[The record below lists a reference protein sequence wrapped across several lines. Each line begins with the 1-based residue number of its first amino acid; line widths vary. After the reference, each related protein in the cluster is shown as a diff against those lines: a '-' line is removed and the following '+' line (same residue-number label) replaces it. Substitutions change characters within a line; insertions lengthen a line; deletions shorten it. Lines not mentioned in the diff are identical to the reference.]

1 MKRRAIVIVI
11 LVLAAAAAGAGTWY
25 YRVRAPRHD
34 AAAHVEDNVWTC
46 PMHPEVREPKPGRCP
61 KCGMDLVPASSIAA
75 PAAAAPV
82 TAAPTQEPRS
92 DLTLDL
98 RRRQLVGVRTARVER
113 SPLERTIRASGVVR
127 FDETRQADINV
138 KLDGW
143 IRNLQVD
150 YTGQPVRRGQPLFTL
165 YSPDLLAAENEY
177 LLALRSRDAMQS
189 SQIADVREQAERL
202 VASARQR
209 FELWDVPAGHAA
221 ELEKTRKAT
230 GTFVVTSPVSGFVLE
245 KQAVEGKR
253 VMAGESLY
261 RVADVSTV
269 WIEADLYEVDA
280 PNIRIG
286 SRADVTLDSQ
296 PGTHLTGRATY
307 IYPYA
312 DEKTRTVK
320 VRFQFQNRDG
330 RLKPGMLATLDLAVP
345 LAPGLSIPSDA
356 LLDSGTRQI
365 VFLAQGDGYFEP
377 RDVKAGQ
384 RVEGRVQILEGL
396 KEGDQVVSGAAF
408 FVDSE
413 SQLRAA
419 VQGYQAPP
427 PETATAGAARESLDI
442 QFRSIPDPPKSGENV
457 FEVTL
462 EDPAGR
468 PVTDAGVTV
477 LFYMAPMPSMNMPA
491 MRSETRLGHVENGI
505 YRAPGTVL
513 MAGRWDVIV
522 TVTRGAERIGTRQ
535 FTTVAR

>member
-1 MKRRAIVIVI
+1 TWHYRFRSPQH
-11 LVLAAAAAGAGTWY
+11 AATVEAD
-25 YRVRAPRHD
+25 HD
-34 AAAHVEDNVWTC
+34 VWTC
-46 PMHPEVREPKPGRCP
+46 PMHPEVREPNPGRCP
-61 KCGMDLVPASSIAA
+61 KCGMDLVRASTIAA
-75 PAAAAPV
+75 PAAPAPVAAAPS
-82 TAAPTQEPRS
+82 QEPRS
-92 DLTLDL
+92 DLTLDT

-113 SPLERTIRASGVVR
+113 SPLARTIRASGVVR

-143 IRNLQVD
+143 IRGLQVD
-150 YTGQPVRRGQPLFTL
+150 YTGQPIRRGQPLFTL

-189 SQIADVREQAERL
+189 SQIADVRDQAERL

-209 FELWDVPAGHAA
+209 FDLWDVPAGHAA
-221 ELEKTRKAT
+221 MIEKTRKAT

-245 KQAVEGKR
+245 KQAIEGKR

-269 WIEADLYEVDA
+269 WIEADLYDVDA
-280 PNIRIG
+280 PAIRVG
-286 SRADVTLDSQ
+286 SRAEVTLDSQ
-296 PGTHLTGRATY
+296 PGSHLTGRAIY

-320 VRFQFQNRDG
+320 VRFQFANRDG
-330 RLKPGMLATLDLAVP
+330 RLKPGMLASLELTVP
-345 LAPGLSIPSDA
+345 LAAGLSIPSDA

-384 RVEGRVQILEGL
+384 RIDGRVQILEGL
-396 KEGDQVVSGAAF
+396 KEGDEVVSGAAF

-427 PETATAGAARESLDI
+427 PESDAKGATRESLDI

-462 EDPAGR
+462 KDPSGK
-468 PVTDAGVTV
+468 PVSDADVMV

-491 MRSETRLGHVENGI
+491 MRSEAKLGHVENGI

-522 TVTRGAERIGTRQ
+522 TVTRAGQRIGTRQ
-535 FTTVAR
+535 LTTVAR

>member
-1 MKRRAIVIVI
+1 
-11 LVLAAAAAGAGTWY
+11 
-25 YRVRAPRHD
+25 
-34 AAAHVEDNVWTC
+34 
-46 PMHPEVREPKPGRCP
+46 
-61 KCGMDLVPASSIAA
+61 MDLVRASTIDTPPA
-75 PAAAAPV
+75 PAQVV
-82 TAAPTQEPRS
+82 TAPSQEPRS
-92 DLTLDL
+92 DLTLDT

-113 SPLERTIRASGVVR
+113 STLDRTIRASGVVR

-143 IRNLQVD
+143 IRDLKVD
-150 YTGQPVRRGQPLFTL
+150 YTGQPLRRGQPLFTL

-189 SQIADVREQAERL
+189 SQIADVRDQAERL

-209 FELWDVPAGHAA
+209 FDLWDVPPGHAA
-221 ELEKTRKAT
+221 MLEKTRKAT

-245 KQAVEGKR
+245 KQAVEGRR

-261 RVADVSTV
+261 RIADVSTV
-269 WIEADLYEVDA
+269 WIEADVYDVDA
-280 PNIRIG
+280 PLVRVG
-286 SRADVTLDSQ
+286 ARAAVALDSD
-296 PGTHLTGRATY
+296 PGRTLSGRAIY

-320 VRFQFQNRDG
+320 VRFQFPNPSG
-330 RLKPGMLATLDLAVP
+330 NLKPGMLATVEFSASLGS
-345 LAPGLSIPSDA
+345 GLSVPSDA

-377 RDVKAGQ
+377 RDVRAGL
-384 RVEGRVQILEGL
+384 RIDGRVQILEGL
-396 KEGDQVVSGAAF
+396 KEGDEVVSGAAF

-419 VQGYQAPP
+419 MQGYQAPP
-427 PETATAGAARESLDI
+427 AETTPSGAGRQSVDI
-442 QFRSIPDPPKSGENV
+442 QFRTIPDPPRSGEDV
-457 FEVTL
+457 FEVTVK
-462 EDPAGR
+462 DSAGR
-468 PVTDAGVTV
+468 PVSDAEVQV

-491 MRSETRLGHVENGI
+491 MRSEAKLGHVENGI

-522 TVTRGAERIGTRQ
+522 TVNRGGQRIGTRQ
-535 FTTVAR
+535 VTTVAR

>member
-1 MKRRAIVIVI
+1 VKRRIALVIVF
-11 LVLAAAAAGAGTWY
+11 VLAAGAGGAVLWH
-25 YRVRAPRHD
+25 YRSFAPRGAGIAQADPD
-34 AAAHVEDNVWTC
+34 AWTC
-46 PMHPEVREPKPGRCP
+46 PMHPEVRESSPGRCP
-61 KCGMDLVPASSIAA
+61 KCGMDLVRASTIAA
-75 PAAAAPV
+75 PPAPAPVAAAP
-82 TAAPTQEPRS
+82 AQEPRS
-92 DLTLDL
+92 DLTLDT

-113 SPLERTIRASGVVR
+113 TSLQRTIRASGVIR

-143 IRNLQVD
+143 IRDLKVD
-150 YTGQPVRRGQPLFTL
+150 YTGQPLRRGQPLFTL

-177 LLALRSRDAMQS
+177 LLALRSRDTMQS
-189 SQIADVREQAERL
+189 SQIADVRDQAERL

-209 FELWDVPAGHAA
+209 FDLWDVPSGHADL
-221 ELEKTRKAT
+221 LERTRKAT
-230 GTFVVTSPVSGFVLE
+230 GTFLVTSPVSGFVLE

-261 RVADVSTV
+261 KVADVSTV
-269 WIEADLYEVDA
+269 WIEADVYEVDA
-280 PNIRIG
+280 PNVRVG
-286 SRADVTLDSQ
+286 SRAEVTLDGQ
-296 PGTHLTGRATY
+296 PGSRLSGRAVY

-320 VRFQFQNRDG
+320 VRFQFPNPDG
-330 RLKPGMLATLDLAVP
+330 RLRPGMLATLDLSTP
-345 LAPGLSIPSDA
+345 LGPGLSVPSDA

-384 RVEGRVQILEGL
+384 RVDGRVQILEGL
-396 KEGDQVVSGAAF
+396 KEGDEVVSGAAF

-419 VQGYQAPP
+419 IQGYQAPP
-427 PETATAGAARESLDI
+427 QDTGGTGARRESLDI
-442 QFRSIPDPPKSGENV
+442 QFRSIPDPPKSGEDV
-457 FEVTL
+457 FEVTVK
-462 EDPAGR
+462 DAGGH
-468 PVTDAGVTV
+468 PVTDAGVVV

-491 MRSETRLGHVENGI
+491 MRSETHLGHVENGI

-522 TVTRGAERIGTRQ
+522 TVTRGGQRIGTRQ
-535 FTTVAR
+535 TTTVAR